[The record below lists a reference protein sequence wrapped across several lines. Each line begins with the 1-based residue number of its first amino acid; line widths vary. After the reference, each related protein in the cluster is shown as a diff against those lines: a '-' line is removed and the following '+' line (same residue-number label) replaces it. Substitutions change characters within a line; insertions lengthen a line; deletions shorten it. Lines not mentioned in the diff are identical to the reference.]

1 MCYDE
6 TGRGLDCR
14 QQACPGEEIVM
25 KVLNFAQ
32 AIDES
37 ARLFY
42 EEMAARADNVG
53 VKAIFRKLAE
63 DEEALLNYHRVL
75 AIRGDIPDSE
85 TLDEG
90 MNMFE
95 HLRRQEESL
104 QVGDDVSAYRLAL
117 DAERDLTKMYWRAAH
132 TEANPEVRELIASIA
147 QNEQQHMEELEA
159 LYEFTNAPNTYLAW
173 GEFSNLG
180 EFHNFGRDMA

>member
-1 MCYDE
+1 
-6 TGRGLDCR
+6 
-14 QQACPGEEIVM
+14 M

-53 VKAIFRKLAE
+53 VRSIFHKLAE
-63 DEEALLNYHRVL
+63 DEVALLNHHRVL
-75 AIRGDIPDSE
+75 ALQGDIPDSE

-90 MNMFE
+90 MNVFE
-95 HLRRQEESL
+95 HLRHQEDYL
-104 QVGDDVSAYRLAL
+104 QVADDVSAYRLAL
-117 DAERDLTKMYWRAAH
+117 DAERDLTKLYWRAAN
-132 TEANPEVRELIASIA
+132 TEANPEVRELIVRIA
-147 QNEQQHMEELEA
+147 QNEQQHMEEVES
-159 LYEFTNAPNTYLAW
+159 LYEFTNAPNNYLAW

-180 EFHNFGRDMA
+180 EFHNFGRDIA